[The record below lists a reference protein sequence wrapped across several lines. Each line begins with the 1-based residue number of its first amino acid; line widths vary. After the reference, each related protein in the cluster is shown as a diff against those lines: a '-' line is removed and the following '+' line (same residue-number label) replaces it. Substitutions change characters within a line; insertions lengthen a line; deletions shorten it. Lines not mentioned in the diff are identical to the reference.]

1 MGQARFVPRFDSFF
15 LISLCLQD
23 LHLPTSSLLTY
34 SARLCLWLLESSCS
48 SYPITAKALCAVIY
62 FTVLGDKDS
71 VAPLAVW
78 VGTVSPGTSKLQD
91 RQTKVTEAKEVHQ
104 IVKLISGKL
113 VAIENPLKINKHF

>member
-1 MGQARFVPRFDSFF
+1 M
-15 LISLCLQD
+15 
-23 LHLPTSSLLTY
+23 
-34 SARLCLWLLESSCS
+34 
-48 SYPITAKALCAVIY
+48 IY